1 MKNRKLIPISLI
13 IFAFSAFVIYRLCD
27 SAENNNETDLNIS
40 HPEITHPV
48 QASELNKQNQKE
60 MTKKKEYVI
69 KDYKGNI
76 AVFESDEK
84 KPFRITDIEVKNL
97 PEIDRKEL
105 KNGIIAKNDEQL
117 HTLLEDYLS

>member
-1 MKNRKLIPISLI
+1 MEKRKFIPISLI
-13 IFAFSAFVIYRLCD
+13 IFAFSAFAIYRLCS

-40 HPEITHPV
+40 HPEITQPV
-48 QASELNKQNQKE
+48 QAAEPNKQNQKE
-60 MTKKKEYVI
+60 VPKKKEYVI

-105 KNGIIAKNDEQL
+105 KNGIVAKNDEQL
-117 HTLLEDYLS
+117 HALLEDYLS